1 MAAGE
6 ISPRSPDIQLDR
18 LNADVNTFLLRGS
31 ESFGQIAIGASRSAF
46 DKKTG
51 AEKRGQ
57 A

>member
-6 ISPRSPDIQLDR
+6 ISPPSPDIQLDR

-31 ESFGQIAIGASRSAF
+31 ESFGRIAIGASRSAL
-46 DKKTG
+46 DKKTR